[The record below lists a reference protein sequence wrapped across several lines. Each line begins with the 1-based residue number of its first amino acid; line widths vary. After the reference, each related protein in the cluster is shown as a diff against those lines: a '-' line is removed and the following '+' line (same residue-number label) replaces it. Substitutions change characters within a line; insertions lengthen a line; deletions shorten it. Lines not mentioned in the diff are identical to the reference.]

1 MIISIILLFILL
13 ILSGV
18 FSSSETALFTLDT
31 IRVRHMV
38 EKKIKNA
45 ELLMEV
51 KQDPHKILSTIL
63 ICNNLV
69 NIGASAIATSL
80 GLSIFLNSGF
90 NVNQSVQL
98 AVITG
103 AMTFLV
109 LCFGEISPKT
119 IAARHAEKVSLFL
132 IGPLIV
138 LSKILFPIIFILD
151 IITKAIVKLAG
162 EPESRPLVTEDELRY
177 MVDVGAEEGEIKKK
191 EREMITNIMEFD
203 LIDVRE
209 VMTPRPDVYSVDG
222 TRVLKEAMPELMKK
236 NFSRYPVYEKDPDNI
251 IGVVLM
257 KDLNEAMNKKKSSQK
272 IKKFT
277 KKVLIVPETKHIDK
291 LLPEFQKKKKHMAV
305 VVDEHGN
312 MAGIITIEDL
322 LEQIVGEI
330 YDETDKVEREIVKI
344 KPKLFKVKGHA
355 NIDDV
360 NKELKL
366 GIKVKD
372 EYDTISGFVLDKLGR
387 IPKKGEILKYKKTE
401 IKVDRVEGNR
411 ITELKITK
419 K

>member
-1 MIISIILLFILL
+1 
-13 ILSGV
+13 
-18 FSSSETALFTLDT
+18 
-31 IRVRHMV
+31 
-38 EKKIKNA
+38 
-45 ELLMEV
+45 
-51 KQDPHKILSTIL
+51 
-63 ICNNLV
+63 
-69 NIGASAIATSL
+69 
-80 GLSIFLNSGF
+80 
-90 NVNQSVQL
+90 
-98 AVITG
+98 
-103 AMTFLV
+103 
-109 LCFGEISPKT
+109 
-119 IAARHAEKVSLFL
+119 
-132 IGPLIV
+132 
-138 LSKILFPIIFILD
+138 
-151 IITKAIVKLAG
+151 LAG

-236 NFSRYPVYEKDPDNI
+236 NFSRYPVYEKNPDNI

-277 KKVLIVPETKHIDK
+277 KKVLIVLETKHIDK

-387 IPKKGEILKYKKTE
+387 IPKKGEILKYKKAE

-411 ITELKITK
+411 ITELKIRK

>member
-1 MIISIILLFILL
+1 MIISIVLLFILL

-38 EKKIKNA
+38 EKKVKNA

-119 IAARHAEKVSLFL
+119 IAARHAEKVSLVL
-132 IGPLIV
+132 IGPLV
-138 LSKILFPIIFILD
+138 FLSKVLFPVIFFLD
-151 IITKAIVKLAG
+151 FITKAVVKIAG
-162 EPESRPLVTEDELRY
+162 EPAERPLVTEDELKQ
-177 MVDVGAEEGEIKKK
+177 MVVVAEEESEIKRK

-209 VMTPRPDVYSVDG
+209 VMTPRPDVYLVDG
-222 TRVLKEAMPELMKK
+222 NKTLKELMPKLMKTS
-236 NFSRYPVYEKDPDNI
+236 FSRFPVYEKHPDNI

-257 KDLNEAMNKKKSSQK
+257 KDLNEAMSKKKSSQK

-291 LLPEFQKKKKHMAV
+291 LLPEFQKKKQHMAI

-330 YDETDKVEREIVKI
+330 YDETDKVEREIIKL

-355 NIDDV
+355 NVNDV
-360 NKELKL
+360 NNKLKI
-366 GIKVKD
+366 GIKAKD
-372 EYDTISGFVLDKLGR
+372 EYDTISGFVLDRLGR
-387 IPKKGEILKYKKTE
+387 IPKKGEVVKYKKAE
-401 IKVDRVEGNR
+401 ITIEKIEGNR
-411 ITELKITK
+411 ITDLKITK